1 VVLDVHHFAFSDEPE
16 PVTTVVKTLPET
28 PNLREATDAFQREII
43 SQVLA
48 QNQRN
53 WAASARALD
62 IDVANLHRLAKR
74 LGLKR

>member
-1 VVLDVHHFAFSDEPE
+1 MQHFAFSDEPE
-16 PVTTVVKTLPET
+16 LVTAAAVKTLPET

-53 WAASARALD
+53 WAASARVLEM
-62 IDVANLHRLAKR
+62 DVANPHRLAQLLVSK
-74 LGLKR
+74 G